1 MLERFGY
8 IIPWVLVAV
17 LGLLVLSIFLMH
29 RTLLEGFDDTSTP
42 PPQVSSAQRAQ
53 AISNM
58 KAAASGNTNKLTD
71 DKITEINTFL
81 LNAMT
86 SMLTIYKTLPDGIND
101 VLGKAIDIT
110 DDTCYIVK
118 MIEAKYIKKPL
129 DTDDKKKDSYKTQTR
144 TKRFNMEENQF
155 LSKNRSKDGTKGQM
169 LECFVG
175 RSDISGSDMSGA
187 DMSGAVMRSADM
199 SGADMSGAKLTDMSG
214 YTFGKQTTVATVS
227 TDLSGAMLKK
237 HAYEDKQIGLVK
249 VELLNWQAKVQ
260 AIANGKDYLFL
271 VTKLKKVP
279 LTAQFGSEFINKN
292 RAAIVEGYQNPNY
305 KFPVP
310 YTDAQLDKTQKDH
323 LEVLKAANMLLTN
336 ISNDLGVTF
345 STAQTSHNQLLT
357 DYKTI
362 DPSYSP

>member
-1 MLERFGY
+1 
-8 IIPWVLVAV
+8 
-17 LGLLVLSIFLMH
+17 
-29 RTLLEGFDDTSTP
+29 
-42 PPQVSSAQRAQ
+42 
-53 AISNM
+53 M

-86 SMLTIYKTLPDGIND
+86 TMLTIYKTLPDGIND

-118 MIEAKYIKKPL
+118 MIEAKYTKKPL

-155 LSKNRSKDGTKGQM
+155 LSKHRRKDGTKGEM

-175 RSDISGSDMSGA
+175 RSDISGAPTAKTSSISSYMNKAASYVSGSDMSGA
-187 DMSGAVMRSADM
+187 DMSGAKTTDV
-199 SGADMSGAKLTDMSG
+199 SGAKLTDMSG

-271 VTKLKKVP
+271 VAKLKKVP

-323 LEVLKAANMLLTN
+323 LEVLKAANTLLVN
-336 ISNDLGVTF
+336 ISNDLGSTF